1 MENKERVESLYN
13 LFNDVSKQL
22 SAELLKRMPDV
33 TVIKECRR
41 QLTQIDKDIRR
52 IQIRKDF

>member
-1 MENKERVESLYN
+1 MENKERVENLYN

-22 SAELLKRMPDV
+22 SAELLKRLPDV
-33 TVIKECRR
+33 TIIKECRR